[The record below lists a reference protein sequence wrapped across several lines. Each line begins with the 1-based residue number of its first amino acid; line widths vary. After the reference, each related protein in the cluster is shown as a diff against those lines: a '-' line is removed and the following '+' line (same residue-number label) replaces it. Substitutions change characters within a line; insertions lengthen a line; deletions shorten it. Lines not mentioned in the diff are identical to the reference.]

1 LKVAI
6 IQSNYIPWKGYF
18 DIIRDVDLFVFYD
31 DVQYTVRDWRNRNK
45 IKGRD
50 GELWLTVPVPADSRD
65 RRVQEVTLPEAGWA
79 AKHWK
84 TLTYYYEK
92 APHFRRYRDFFEHV
106 YMERRWE
113 RLSELNQFVIQAIAR
128 DFLGIQTRFVTSDTL
143 APEGKKQDRLLD
155 VLRKVGASA
164 YLSGPAARDYIEPAA
179 FEQAD
184 IDLYF
189 KDYSGYLPYPQAH
202 APFNHG
208 VSIVDLLFQT
218 GPEAAYHI
226 WGWRE
231 IEQVVPQRAAVPEPN
246 GPVKPGALA
255 PSEGR

>member
-1 LKVAI
+1 MKVAI
-6 IQSNYIPWKGYF
+6 IQSNYLPWKGYF

-45 IKGRD
+45 IKGKD
-50 GELWLTVPVPADSRD
+50 GELWLTVPVSADSREKRIQD
-65 RRVQEVTLPEAGWA
+65 VTIADPAWA

-84 TLTYYYEK
+84 TMRYYYEK
-92 APHFRRYRDFFEHV
+92 APHFARYRDFFEHV
-106 YMERRWE
+106 YMERTWTH
-113 RLSELNQFVIQAIAR
+113 LSELNQFLIQAIAR
-128 DFLGIQTRFVTSDTL
+128 DALGLETRFVTSDGFK
-143 APEGKKQDRLLD
+143 AQGQKQDRLID
-155 VLRKVGASA
+155 ILRQVGATA
-164 YLSGPAARDYIEPAA
+164 YLSGPAARDYIDLAGFEAA
-179 FEQAD
+179 GIE
-184 IDLYF
+184 LYY

-231 IEQVVPQRAAVPEPN
+231 REAVVPQATATSAIEVR
-246 GPVKPGALA
+246 
-255 PSEGR
+255 